1 MSALKIPRTLA
12 EEKEQHGFF
21 WRINTIFGFTIY
33 NALCSFIIIPYT
45 SHLES
50 IATEKILQF
59 IPITF
64 GFIYGVWLAMLLPG
78 ILLRTAYGKR
88 GGMMLGWLASF
99 AALLI
104 LSGISVAM
112 GERIFGPLMLLI
124 FITAPYKVVCSHFGL
139 RALGIPLSLPEWRE
153 PALIPF
159 KEGQTKRGS
168 IGFSPFLRVLYCLT
182 AFGGLAAGATA
193 YFSHVGDG
201 LFLTLLS
208 LLPAY
213 HLGRFALDAFEKT
226 FRSYR
231 CDRPEKALCYAI
243 IGILTCGIWSMAAIS
258 VMAFCPHH
266 SWNYGGTFIERHAVF
281 SLLFVAGLQ
290 MLIALYRYLC
300 KRFPKREAPPC
311 TIPAKTDTPA
321 EPYRPTLRA
330 TKGIVFPCLALIL
343 LLLVG
348 GFGYLLRRDVRR
360 FPQKYS
366 DTMVKYLANE
376 AYNER
381 LMNRRYPDV
390 DVLPAYC
397 TAPAE
402 YEIHAAKH
410 IAAIYLQKESPKY
423 SKLLEAHDDK
433 KNQAVML
440 YTSFFGEDANIYTI
454 CRYVI
459 SELPP
464 AEQEDLMEELSV
476 LSSATWNGTEDKE
489 AVLNRALRKL
499 AYHRYHHPEEQRH
512 GGVKP
517 CSSKELERATQALVS
532 AVNKQDA
539 EALQKAIAAGG
550 DIETEVFLHFDKRC
564 SYDVRKQK
572 AQFIPLLH
580 YVLQEGFVEGAEILL
595 KNGAVLRHG
604 TTSSP
609 DCWKA
614 VSLAKDK
621 EKQREL
627 IRLLRRHGLQP
638 NASSRAYLD
647 SDLQEECR

>member
-21 WRINTIFGFTIY
+21 WRINTLFGFTLY
-33 NALCSFIIIPYT
+33 NALCSVIIIPYT
-45 SHLES
+45 SYLEGV
-50 IATEKILQF
+50 ATDKILQF

-64 GFIYGVWLAMLLPG
+64 GFIYGVWIAMLLPG
-78 ILLRTAYGKR
+78 MLLRTAYGKR
-88 GGMMLGWLASF
+88 GGVLLGWLASF

-112 GERIFGPLMLLI
+112 GGRIFGPLMLLT

-153 PALIPF
+153 PALIPV
-159 KEGQTKRGS
+159 KDEQANRVS
-168 IGFSPFLRVLYCLT
+168 IVFSPLLRVLYCLT
-182 AFGGLAAGATA
+182 AFGALTAGATA
-193 YFSHVGDG
+193 YFKHVGDG
-201 LFLTLLS
+201 LLLTLLS

-213 HLGRFALDAFEKT
+213 HLGRFALDAFGKT
-226 FRSYR
+226 LRSYR
-231 CDRPEKALCYAI
+231 CDQPEKALSYAI
-243 IGILTCGIWSMAAIS
+243 IGILTCVIWSMAS
-258 VMAFCPHH
+258 VSIMAFSPHH
-266 SWNYGGTFIERHAVF
+266 SWSCDGAFIEQHAVF
-281 SLLFVAGLQ
+281 SLLFVAGILV
-290 MLIALYRYLC
+290 LIALYRHLC

-311 TIPAKTDTPA
+311 TAPAKPDTPT
-321 EPYRPTLRA
+321 EPYRPTPHA
-330 TKGIVFPCLALIL
+330 TKGIVFSCMVLIL

-348 GFGYLLRRDVRR
+348 ALGYFLRRDVRR

-366 DTMVKYLANE
+366 DTMVKYLARE

-381 LMNRRYPDV
+381 LTDRLYPDV

-440 YTSFFGEDANIYTI
+440 YMSFFGEDANIYTV

-464 AEQEDLMEELSV
+464 AEQEDLKEELSV
-476 LSSATWNGTEDKE
+476 LTSAIWSGTEDKE
-489 AVLNRALRKL
+489 AVLDRALRKL
-499 AYHRYHHPEEQRH
+499 AYHRYHHPEAKRH

-517 CSSKELERATQALVS
+517 CSSKELERATQALVA
-532 AVNKQDA
+532 AVDKQDA

-595 KNGAVLRHG
+595 KGGAVLRHG
-604 TTSSP
+604 TMSSP

-614 VSLAKDK
+614 VSLANDK
-621 EKQREL
+621 EKQRAL
-627 IRLLRRHGLQP
+627 IRLLRRYGLQP

-647 SDLQEECR
+647 NDLQEECR